1 MNNMITIQTTVKAPI
16 EKVWECWT
24 KPDHISMWAASG
36 DWEAIAKS
44 NDLRVG
50 GTFNT
55 RMQAKDG
62 SAGFDFIGEYTAVVP
77 HERIEYTMDDGRKV
91 KVVFETESKG
101 VKIVESFEAEKENSE
116 KVQRDG
122 WQGIL
127 DSFKTYAEKAIKK

>member
-1 MNNMITIQTTVKAPI
+1 MNNTITIQTIVKTPI
-16 EKVWECWT
+16 EKVWEYWT
-24 KPDHISMWAASG
+24 ETKHISNWAASG
-36 DWEAIAKS
+36 EWEASAKS

-62 SAGFDFIGEYTAVVP
+62 SAGFDFVGEYTTVVP
-77 HERIEYTMDDGRKV
+77 HERIEYTMDDDRKV
-91 KVVFETESKG
+91 KVVFEKVSEG

-116 KVQRDG
+116 EVQKEG

-127 DSFKTYAEKAIKK
+127 DNFKKYAEKQ